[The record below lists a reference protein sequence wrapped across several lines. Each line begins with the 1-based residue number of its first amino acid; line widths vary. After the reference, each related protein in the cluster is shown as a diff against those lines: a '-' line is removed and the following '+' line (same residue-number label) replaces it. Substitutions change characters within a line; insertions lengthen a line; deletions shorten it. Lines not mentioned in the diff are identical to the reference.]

1 MSEPVATCRWSPWI
15 RRLRAELSHC
25 KMGIRRLRH
34 DPLILLGYDGSP
46 DARCAIDRAGELLH
60 GQLARAGIGIGIGTL
75 DFEAIHAARERAGS
89 CRLGALGALASS
101 RRIGAGISAAP
112 AITRQKESMR
122 PVIWSAPL
130 PIESWKKRMPPPIAI
145 RLAATEVNAITS
157 SGGPSCRL
165 RADA

>member
-1 MSEPVATCRWSPWI
+1 
-15 RRLRAELSHC
+15 
-25 KMGIRRLRH
+25 MGIRRLRH

-60 GQLARAGIGIGIGTL
+60 GQPATILTLWDGLAAVLARAGIGIGIGTL